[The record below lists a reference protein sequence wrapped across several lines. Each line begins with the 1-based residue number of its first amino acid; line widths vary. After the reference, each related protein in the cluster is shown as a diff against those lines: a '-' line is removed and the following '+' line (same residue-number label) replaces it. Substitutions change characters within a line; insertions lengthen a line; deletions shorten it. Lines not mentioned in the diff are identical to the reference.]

1 MNPCG
6 TTPALL
12 HRVKSIL
19 LPASEW
25 LGDVV
30 GHAVSPLFSL
40 TSTLRQA
47 RTFHPT
53 GDVFLG
59 QLELHPGAQGP
70 DELLARR
77 LEGRVLIRL
86 SDALSKDGLAAFDVL
101 GCAIRF
107 GRGELAENGDQDL
120 LFATIR
126 RPWTMPFAPFTTET
140 RDYLE
145 NDYFAVSPFQ
155 TPHHERA
162 YFCVRP
168 VLRRSA
174 PPHPRPVDRAE
185 RKQRLLDAVRDDEL
199 SLELGVSDNP
209 WGPYRSFG
217 RVVIDEAH
225 PDPRGLRFDPFRN
238 GAGIEPRGFVHAL
251 RHGVYDASQKA
262 RLRVAPAEP
271 ASDLLAATLL
281 PSRAPASTRRVSAEI
296 PASVTLPHAVGER

>member
-1 MNPCG
+1 MN
-6 TTPALL
+6 
-12 HRVKSIL
+12 SIF

-30 GHAVSPLFSL
+30 GHAMGPLFSL
-40 TSTLRQA
+40 TSTLRKA

-59 QLELHPGAQGP
+59 QLELHPAAHGP

-86 SDALSKDGLAAFDVL
+86 SDALSKEGLASLDVL
-101 GCAIRF
+101 GCALRF

-155 TPHHERA
+155 TPYHERA

-168 VLRRSA
+168 VLRKSA
-174 PPHPRPVDRAE
+174 TARRLPADRAE
-185 RKQRLLDAVRDDEL
+185 RKQRLLDAVRADEL
-199 SLELGVSDNP
+199 SLELVISQDP

-262 RLRVAPAEP
+262 RLRVAPTDP
-271 ASDLLAATLL
+271 APDLLAATIL
-281 PSRAPASTRRVSAEI
+281 PSHAPAIPRGARELASSMAPLRR
-296 PASVTLPHAVGER
+296 ASGSH